1 MLYRKISKETEQHFA
16 SGSDKTLVLDGV
28 GPNPDGTS

>member
-28 GPNPDGTS
+28 GPNPDGIF